1 VCACCSA
8 HGFNFGPGAGVNGDT
23 VRRQLLLRQT
33 TSNGAPVPGATFS
46 ADRAIP
52 VSWDHGEVVVVTDLR
67 YGEAKV
73 VITAVDGRGRVVT
86 QESPVSQFLDFSPS
100 LRTAPGQATTQFSTG
115 GGQVRGLL
123 CTVLSIGDVGCLLV
137 NAECVH
143 RARGFCCIVKTVGGL
158 SLGHGDVTAAG
169 CRHT

>member
-1 VCACCSA
+1 MNSGGGGGEGGEAGWPRARHWVCLHDVRVCACCSA

-115 GGQVRGLL
+115 GGQVGGCSTPPL
-123 CTVLSIGDVGCLLV
+123 LSIGFTLR
-137 NAECVH
+137 E
-143 RARGFCCIVKTVGGL
+143 
-158 SLGHGDVTAAG
+158 
-169 CRHT
+169 